1 MTEIIY
7 KLENFDS
14 PLENSKLL
22 FLFGREKEL
31 PGLFYQLLEPVKTI
45 SRVLIRSDKSEI
57 PLFFKGAWNAV
68 FNPTDGKD
76 WSLIL
81 TYCSYMTRPAIIVI
95 EDGVIVPEVFIGK
108 LGSATVPAS
117 VNAGRQGDKLQIVR
131 VQHLIHGLTV
141 PSWVSAVYLPLIE
154 EVASA
159 DADNIVELLGIL
171 LGDRGRQG
179 ATEQKKAWLRELRV
193 ARAALIWSRIGEANA
208 HGSAYW
214 IDPSD
219 GLETANKIVGRSIR
233 KYMNSL
239 IEYIN

>member
-1 MTEIIY
+1 MTEIVY

-31 PGLFYQLLEPVKTI
+31 PGLFYQLLEPVKTT

-57 PLFFKGAWNAV
+57 PLFFKGGWNAV
-68 FNPTDGKD
+68 FSPVEGRD
-76 WSLIL
+76 WSLVL
-81 TYCSYMTRPAIIVI
+81 TYCSYMSRPAIIVI
-95 EDGVIVPEVFIGK
+95 EDGVIVPEAFIGK
-108 LGSATVPAS
+108 LSAIT
-117 VNAGRQGDKLQIVR
+117 NLQIIR
-131 VQHLIHGLTV
+131 TQHLIHGLTV
-141 PSWVSAVYLPLIE
+141 PSWISAVYLPLIE

-159 DADNIVELLGIL
+159 DADNVVELLGVL

-193 ARAALIWSRIGEANA
+193 ARAALIWSRIGEATA
-208 HGSAYW
+208 VGAVYW

-219 GLETANKIVGRSIR
+219 GLELTNTISGRTIR

-239 IEYIN
+239 IEHIK

>member
-1 MTEIIY
+1 MTEIVY

-22 FLFGREKEL
+22 FLFGRDKEL
-31 PGLFYQLLEPVKTI
+31 PGLFYQLLEPVKTA

-57 PLFFKGAWNAV
+57 PLFFKGSWNAV
-68 FNPTDGKD
+68 FSPAEGRD
-76 WSLIL
+76 WSLVL
-81 TYCSYMTRPAIIVI
+81 TYCSYMSRPAIIVI
-95 EDGVIVPEVFIGK
+95 EDGVIVPEAFIGK
-108 LGSATVPAS
+108 LGSASAS
-117 VNAGRQGDKLQIVR
+117 ASAKLQIVR

-154 EVASA
+154 EVTSA
-159 DADNIVELLGIL
+159 DADNVVELLGVL

-193 ARAALIWSRIGEANA
+193 ARAALIWSRIGEATS
-208 HGSAYW
+208 HGSVYW

-219 GLETANKIVGRSIR
+219 GLELTTLHSKTFIKKYLTAIS
-233 KYMNSL
+233 SAL
-239 IEYIN
+239 